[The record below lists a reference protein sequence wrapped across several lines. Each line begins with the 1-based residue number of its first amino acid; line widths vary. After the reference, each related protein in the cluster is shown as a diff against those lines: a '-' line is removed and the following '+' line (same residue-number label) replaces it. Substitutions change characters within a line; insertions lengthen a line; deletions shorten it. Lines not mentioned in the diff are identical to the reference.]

1 MVRKIKQTLECITN
15 MRTGVRRRFACCTRD
30 REISIDF
37 DENEHDRIMTYDGLE
52 SCILNSRLY
61 RNGSAICGED
71 ACPADSFHEEETS
84 CSSSKD
90 AFRSFFSDWTM
101 KRNLEETDEWSSTD
115 SPEHVY
121 VREQPAYNTQFS
133 DVEAMK
139 EKFAKLLLGEDVT
152 GGRKGIPS
160 ALAISNAIT
169 NLAASVFGE
178 LWKLEPLSE
187 ERRAKWRKE
196 MDWLLSPANY
206 MVELVPAKQSGA
218 NGQNFEI
225 MTPKART
232 DVHINLPALQKIDS
246 MLIEFLDSMVGTE
259 YWYAEGNSRKE
270 GRNGRERQ
278 RKRWWLPS
286 PRVPAG
292 GLSETA
298 RKKLVSQ
305 GNMVHQ
311 VFKAAKSIN
320 ENVLLEMPVPKDI
333 QDALPKS
340 GRACLGEEL
349 YKVIASGSSSTS
361 EIIDCL
367 KLRYEHEALDTIN
380 KLEAAALAWRKRIK
394 EQVSDIKTPVRTSW
408 PFMKEPVPEFDKVES
423 LLFCVNALLCQLKM
437 KYPCLPHTFLNV
449 TKIQYGKDIGH
460 SILEAYSRVLGNLAY
475 SILLR
480 IGDIL
485 QEDHSSNPNSP
496 MPMSF
501 FSSGSSINRILD
513 SPIAYPRIRHS
524 LVERMNKVDGYF
536 SDSNPSRSSYSENSS
551 STDAKSSSVTATP
564 SSSRI
569 WCIGKDACNNASP
582 DSLFT

>member
-1 MVRKIKQTLECITN
+1 
-15 MRTGVRRRFACCTRD
+15 MRMGMKKSLACCTRD
-30 REISIDF
+30 SRDISIDF
-37 DENEHDRIMTYDGLE
+37 DENEHNNRIMTYDGLE
-52 SCILNSRLY
+52 SCIFNSRLY
-61 RNGSAICGED
+61 TNENSICGEND
-71 ACPADSFHEEETS
+71 CPADSFNGGETS

-90 AFRSFFSDWTM
+90 AFGSFFSDRTM
-101 KRNLEETDEWSSTD
+101 KRNHEETDEWSVPE
-115 SPEHVY
+115 SPEHIY
-121 VREQPAYNTQFS
+121 VKDRAAYTTQFS

-152 GGRKGIPS
+152 GGRKGICS
-160 ALAISNAIT
+160 ALAISNSIT

-187 ERRAKWRKE
+187 ENSAKWQKE

-206 MVELVPAKQSGA
+206 MVELVPAKQSDT

-225 MTPKART
+225 MTPKARA

-246 MLIEFLDSMVGTE
+246 MLIEFLNSMVETE
-259 YWYAEGNSRKE
+259 FWYAEGNSRKD
-270 GRNGRERQ
+270 GRGGSERQ
-278 RKRWWLPS
+278 SRRWWLPS

-298 RKKLVSQ
+298 RKKLLSQ

-320 ENVLLEMPVPKDI
+320 ENILLEMPVPKGI

-349 YKVIASGSSSTS
+349 YKVIASGSSSAS
-361 EIIDCL
+361 EIIDFL
-367 KLRYEHEALDTIN
+367 KLRSEHDALDIIN
-380 KLEAAALAWRKRIK
+380 KLEAAALAWREKIK
-394 EQVSDIKTPVRTSW
+394 EQVSGIKTPVRKSW
-408 PFMKEPVPEFDKVES
+408 RFMKEPIPEVEKSES
-423 LLFCVNALLCQLKM
+423 LLLSVDAILCQLKM
-437 KYPCLPHTFLNV
+437 RYPCLPHTFLDV

-475 SILLR
+475 SILTR

-496 MPMSF
+496 MPTPYISSVSF
-501 FSSGSSINRILD
+501 INGILD
-513 SPIAYPRIRHS
+513 SPIGNPHIRHS

-536 SDSNPSRSSYSENSS
+536 SDSNPSRCSDSEISS

-564 SSSRI
+564 SSSRV
-569 WCIGKDACNNASP
+569 WCIGKDGCSNASP
-582 DSLFT
+582 DSSFT